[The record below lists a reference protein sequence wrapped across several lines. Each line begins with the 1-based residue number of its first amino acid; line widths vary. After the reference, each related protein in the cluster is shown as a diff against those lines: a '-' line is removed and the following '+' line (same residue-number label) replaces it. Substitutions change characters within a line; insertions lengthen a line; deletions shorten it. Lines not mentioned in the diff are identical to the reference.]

1 MKSQLAPIA
10 MATRK
15 KEREQL
21 EELAAFI
28 GRHADGVAVD
38 DIVVGIKLP
47 ISHRTL
53 QRRLA
58 ALVAQGVIEPDGR
71 TRALRYR
78 LKRSGGAP
86 SADAVAVE
94 PRRPVEGCVPVGL

>member
-1 MKSQLAPIA
+1 

-47 ISHRTL
+47 ISTPDAATTL
-53 QRRLA
+53 
-58 ALVAQGVIEPDGR
+58 
-71 TRALRYR
+71 
-78 LKRSGGAP
+78 GG
-86 SADAVAVE
+86 
-94 PRRPVEGCVPVGL
+94 PRRAGRH